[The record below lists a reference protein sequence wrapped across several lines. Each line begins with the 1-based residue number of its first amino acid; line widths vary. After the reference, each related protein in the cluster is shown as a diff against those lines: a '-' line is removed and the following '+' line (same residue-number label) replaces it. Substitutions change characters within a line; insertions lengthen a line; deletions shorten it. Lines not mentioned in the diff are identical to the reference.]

1 MPTSDSEPVSTS
13 RTTRTTSRG
22 LARREQILDVAT
34 TLFLANGYAGVSI
47 DEIVKAVGGS
57 KTNVYSQFGGKEGLF
72 STLVEALC
80 ADFLRDFRTM
90 DLEGMDLAQGLKTLA
105 RSLLAILLEERHLA
119 FQRLIIAESG
129 RFPAL
134 ARVWLDSGPQQ
145 SRRIIARFLED
156 RQHAGQLRAGDAMR
170 AATLFHDM
178 VVSNPTHLAMLGAAP
193 GAPDIDQFLD
203 DVIDTF
209 LHGHAA
215 EPGPATTPRARA

>member
-1 MPTSDSEPVSTS
+1 MSTRDREPVSTS

-22 LARREQILDVAT
+22 LARREQILGVAT
-34 TLFLANGYAGVSI
+34 TMFLAHGYAGVSI

-57 KTNVYSQFGGKEGLF
+57 KTNVYSQFGSKEGLF

-80 ADFLRDFRTM
+80 ADLLRDFQAM
-90 DLEGMDLAQGLKTLA
+90 DLEGMELAQGLKTLA
-105 RSLLAILLEERHLA
+105 STLLAILLEERHLA

-145 SRRIIARFLED
+145 SRRIIARFLEA
-156 RQHAGQLRAGDAMR
+156 RQRAGQLRVSDAMR

-178 VVSNPTHLAMLGAAP
+178 VVSNPTHLAMLGAPPSAR
-193 GAPDIDQFLD
+193 DIDQFID

-209 LHGHAA
+209 LHGHATQ
-215 EPGPATTPRARA
+215 PGPARTSRAQA